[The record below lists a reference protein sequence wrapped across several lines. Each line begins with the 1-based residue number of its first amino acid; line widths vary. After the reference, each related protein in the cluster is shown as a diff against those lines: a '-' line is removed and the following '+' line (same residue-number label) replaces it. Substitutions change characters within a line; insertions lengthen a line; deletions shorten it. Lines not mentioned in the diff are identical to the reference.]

1 MDHPYPKRKIPTL
14 REQLASV
21 GHLPERQAPMG
32 WTIYDSHWQVE
43 QIGKNDEVMEKIAYT
58 NFFFAAEAAYNAAL
72 IAMPHDRILFRN
84 RMRVIRKS
92 WET

>member
-14 REQLASV
+14 AEQLAD
-21 GHLPERQAPMG
+21 PNCATERQPPMG

-58 NFFFAAEAAYNAAL
+58 NFFFAAEAAYEAAL

>member
-14 REQLASV
+14 AEQLAV
-21 GHLPERQAPMG
+21 AGQAPERQPPMG

-43 QIGKNDEVMEKIAYT
+43 QIGKNDEVLEKIAYT
-58 NFFFAAEAAYNAAL
+58 NFFFAAEAAYEAAL
-72 IAMPHDRILFRN
+72 VSMPNDRILFRN

-92 WET
+92 WER